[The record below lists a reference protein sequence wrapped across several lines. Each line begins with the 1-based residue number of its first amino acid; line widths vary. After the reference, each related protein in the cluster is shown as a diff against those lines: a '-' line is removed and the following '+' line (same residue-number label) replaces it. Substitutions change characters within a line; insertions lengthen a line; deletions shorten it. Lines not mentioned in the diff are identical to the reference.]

1 MNFPAASASGASPP
15 PLTKAIIVTDI
26 GRDIDDTIALLV
38 CLSLHKQKKIQLCGI
53 VGTGG
58 AGFARACICR
68 WWLRRFGIADSEVRI
83 AADLSSG
90 MEACFVP
97 EGTLKNPFVGP
108 IPKHFACGA
117 SVELE
122 YDPDDKNPKLSER
135 RQRPKATKHNAE
147 IFALEH
153 DTSGV
158 DKGGALIFD
167 AAKVFKKELQIT
179 CIAPM
184 SPVKKAM
191 LGADGKAD
199 PARVKVLQ
207 GIGKLLIQG
216 QAIETPDG
224 LQHDKQAF
232 NLRQDEEAAAFC
244 FKRMQDTV
252 PFSLLG
258 KFAAYKVSLYRKDF
272 ETFDQILAAGRPA
285 GTLKEDE
292 AHEMTRAAKDNL
304 NVFRVNNPELF
315 YKLYPVSKENRN
327 DRDWFKDIKVCC
339 HPYDPLMCLT
349 LEHSDD
355 FLPVVSMGRHEL
367 IGMTPTVDGVPSV
380 SAVHARLVE
389 HLQIALRVINS
400 VAQVR
405 RTSAASKV

>member
-15 PLTKAIIVTDI
+15 PSTKVIMVTDI

-38 CLSLHKQKKIQLCGI
+38 CLSLHKQKKIQICGI

-83 AADLSSG
+83 AADLSLG

-97 EGTLKNPFVGP
+97 EGALKNPFVGP
-108 IPKHFACGA
+108 TPKKFAC

-122 YDPDDKNPKLSER
+122 YDPDDKNPDVAER

-153 DTSGV
+153 DASGV

-258 KFAAYKVSLYRKDF
+258 KYAAYKVSLYRKDF
-272 ETFDQILAAGRPA
+272 ETFDQILTAGRPA
-285 GTLKEDE
+285 ATLKEEE
-292 AHEMTRAAKDNL
+292 AHEMTSAAKNNL

-315 YKLYPVSKENRN
+315 YKLYPVSKENQN
-327 DRDWFKDIKVCC
+327 DRDVSWEGSQGVFLHKLS
-339 HPYDPLMCLT
+339 PLMLLPAVRV
-349 LEHSDD
+349 LEYFHTHCPLCKLCISVVQRYQS
-355 FLPVVSMGRHEL
+355 LLSPVRPPYVFDLG
-367 IGMTPTVDGVPSV
+367 
-380 SAVHARLVE
+380 A
-389 HLQIALRVINS
+389 
-400 VAQVR
+400 
-405 RTSAASKV
+405 